1 MLRKLFCLFAIAQLC
16 AICARSQ
23 TLYVNNVKAVRDV
36 NTHIF
41 YATADAIPPD
51 STYLQAC
58 YTPRCQC
65 SDHQG

>member
-41 YATADAIPPD
+41 YATADAIPPIQ
-51 STYLQAC
+51 LIFKLL
-58 YTPRCQC
+58 YTSMPM
-65 SDHQG
+65 